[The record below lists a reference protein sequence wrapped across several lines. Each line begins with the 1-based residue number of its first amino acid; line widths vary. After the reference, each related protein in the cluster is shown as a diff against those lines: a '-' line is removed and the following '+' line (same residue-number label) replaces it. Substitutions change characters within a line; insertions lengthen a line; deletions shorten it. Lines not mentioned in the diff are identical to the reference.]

1 MNQPT
6 ESQREAL
13 TERDAAQ
20 VYVEPPV
27 QIRENVDHKSALERV
42 MEEPEVIPYT
52 IYERISD
59 RKPQRPE
66 EPATWETE
74 IEVDPFS

>member
-20 VYVEPPV
+20 VYVEPV
-27 QIRENVDHKSALERV
+27 QIREEVVLPRVEVEALGRK
-42 MEEPEVIPYT
+42 PEVIPYT
-52 IYERISD
+52 IYER
-59 RKPQRPE
+59 KPDRPE
-66 EPATWETE
+66 EPATWNTE